1 MKNLHKYDQ
10 FFLEDFCV
18 VEKLLETANLKK
30 GDIVLEIGPGTGVV
44 TRELAKQVG
53 RVVAIEIDPGLAQA
67 LAKLP
72 KNVEVIFG
80 NALLLMDKIK
90 YNKIVS
96 SLPSSII
103 EPLFKILVHKK
114 FDVMMALIPLKF
126 VNKLQGEVLSVY
138 FETEL
143 LEKVEPGA
151 FHPQPKTNWALVRI
165 TPKADP
171 LKQKDYSR
179 FIRKYLIDHPKAKL
193 KNALMEAVI
202 IIEKSEG
209 KDITKN
215 QAREIVDKL
224 NISRDQMEEIIDL
237 KIDLS
242 EIAEKILRVLT

>member
-1 MKNLHKYDQ
+1 MKNLNKYDQ
-10 FFLEDFCV
+10 FFLEDYRV
-18 VEKLLETANLKK
+18 VEKLVETANLKK
-30 GDIVLEIGPGTGVV
+30 EDIVLEIGPGTGVV
-44 TRELAKQVG
+44 TRELAKRAE
-53 RVVAIEIDPGLAQA
+53 RVVAVEIDPGLAQA
-67 LAKLP
+67 LAKLS

-80 NALLLMDKIK
+80 NALFLMDKIK
-90 YNKIVS
+90 FNKIVS

-114 FDVMMALIPLKF
+114 FDMMTALIPLKF
-126 VNKLQGEVLSVY
+126 INKLQGEVLSIY

-143 LEKVEPGA
+143 LEKVEPES
-151 FHPQPKTNWALVRI
+151 FNPKPKTNWALVRVV
-165 TPKADP
+165 PKADP

-179 FIRKYLIDHPKAKL
+179 FIRKYLIEHPKAKL
-193 KNALMEAVI
+193 KNALMETVI
-202 IIEKSEG
+202 ILQKSEG

-224 NISRDQMEEIIDL
+224 NISRDQMEGIIDL